1 MCWWSDKEMLCSSAP
16 PEGIS
21 SHSSCVQSLRMLH
34 CSAPSGS
41 WLYQR
46 GTWSSALLHSRRT
59 PLPRGGPLKHTH
71 TQQRERQTTCFCQS
85 ETPGPSLLTRLTVIA
100 RINTWLLKNVLHGGF
115 MNKRNP
121 NQNPAYRM
129 LSFIGVDSH
138 IVIIIVTVVWTSLCF
153 RLSISKTLLP
163 GLKALPNSGLLSL
176 SNCEKVT
183 QNCSSVM
190 QQMQTPCFPKV

>member
-71 TQQRERQTTCFCQS
+71 TTTGKANNMFLSERDSRPVTANKANCNSKNKYMVIKKCSARRIYEQEKPKPKSCLQNVIVHRCGFPHSYNYCDGGLDVPLLQTF
-85 ETPGPSLLTRLTVIA
+85 
-100 RINTWLLKNVLHGGF
+100 NF
-115 MNKRNP
+115 
-121 NQNPAYRM
+121 
-129 LSFIGVDSH
+129 
-138 IVIIIVTVVWTSLCF
+138 
-153 RLSISKTLLP
+153 
-163 GLKALPNSGLLSL
+163 
-176 SNCEKVT
+176 
-183 QNCSSVM
+183 
-190 QQMQTPCFPKV
+190 